1 MRHISFAAALLAS
14 AAIPSTAWTTGDG
27 RGTTVPQ
34 ASASCEIEKVI
45 EVGIEGARKEADA
58 FAARKNEELAGE
70 MQRAERSDKRIQ
82 MGDNYSW
89 EGHSTRQHVA
99 IDVPSFTVRAAEK
112 SFDFVGTGMR
122 VTKVLGVKMHVPQ
135 FWRKT
140 VKIDLP
146 VKIETSMK
154 RQDFYFDTPSLTI
167 RDNQGDLKDAN
178 EKVKKINDEIAAGEI
193 AIKERHKQ
201 MLLKDVEHAL
211 AKSEQDSLSELN
223 RTEAAALETLEQ
235 RRSELLVAKNRAR
248 AQLAEV
254 HKEREADAA
263 FAAPLKILGDV
274 IGKMKADYGEAR
286 ENVSR
291 QIAKLKDDYLNN
303 RLTTGSCEAAK
314 S

>member
-1 MRHISFAAALLAS
+1 MRQISFAAALLAS
-14 AAIPSTAWTTGDG
+14 AAVPSTAWTTGDG

-34 ASASCEIEKVI
+34 ASASCEVEKVI
-45 EVGIEGARKEADA
+45 EVGIERARKEAEA

-82 MGDNYSW
+82 QGDNYSW
-89 EGHSTRQHVA
+89 EGHSTRQHIA
-99 IDVPSFTVRAAEK
+99 IDVPSFTVRTAEK

-154 RQDFYFDTPSLTI
+154 RQDFYFETPSLTI

-178 EKVKKINDEIAAGEI
+178 EKIKKIRDEIPAGESG
-193 AIKERHKQ
+193 IKERHKQ
-201 MLLKDVEHAL
+201 ILLKDVEDAL
-211 AKSEQDSLSELN
+211 AKSERASLSELN
-223 RTEAAALETLEQ
+223 QAEAAALETLEQ
-235 RRSELLVAKNRAR
+235 RRSELLAAKNYAR

-254 HKEREADAA
+254 HKENEADAA
-263 FAAPLKILGDV
+263 FSTPLKVLDDA
-274 IGKMKADYGEAR
+274 IGKMKADYDEAR
-286 ENVSR
+286 ENVSK
-291 QIAKLKDDYLNN
+291 QIAKVKDDYLNN
-303 RLTTGSCEAAK
+303 RLTTGSCEATK